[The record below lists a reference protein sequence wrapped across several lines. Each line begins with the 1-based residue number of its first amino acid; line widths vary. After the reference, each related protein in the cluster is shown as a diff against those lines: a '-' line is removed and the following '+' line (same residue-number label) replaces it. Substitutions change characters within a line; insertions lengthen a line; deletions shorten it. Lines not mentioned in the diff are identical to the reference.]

1 MKRPVFVTLQSAS
14 FYIRLYKAYSGYMAT
29 TIQLEPETREM
40 LKAIGG
46 KGETYD
52 GIIRDLIAAYEARLA
67 ELENRLKAPRKEF
80 VPLDE
85 LKQKWGIK

>member
-1 MKRPVFVTLQSAS
+1 
-14 FYIRLYKAYSGYMAT
+14 MAT
-29 TIQLEPETREM
+29 TIQLEPETRDM

-52 GIIRDLIAAYEARLA
+52 EIIKDLIASYEERLA

-80 VPLDE
+80 VTLDE